1 MVESSPGPSTVDS
14 SWRKKKAVVD
24 LLFTMTKALLTVL
37 LIVLVTGDF
46 IDEIDGLLRAG
57 RDRIENL
64 HRGLDQYQ
72 READEIRGPS
82 AYFRRDRVERHQK

>member
-1 MVESSPGPSTVDS
+1 MSSYLASI
-14 SWRKKKAVVD
+14 D

-46 IDEIDGLLRAG
+46 IDEIHGLLRAG

-64 HRGLDQYQ
+64 QRGLDQYQ

-82 AYFRRDRVERHQK
+82 AYFRRGS

>member
-1 MVESSPGPSTVDS
+1 MFSSLASLDF
-14 SWRKKKAVVD
+14 
-24 LLFTMTKALLTVL
+24 LFTMTKALLTVL

-46 IDEIDGLLRAG
+46 INEIDGLLRAG

-64 HRGLDQYQ
+64 PRGLDQYE

-82 AYFRRDRVERHQK
+82 AYFRRGQCKRVPTYNFFK